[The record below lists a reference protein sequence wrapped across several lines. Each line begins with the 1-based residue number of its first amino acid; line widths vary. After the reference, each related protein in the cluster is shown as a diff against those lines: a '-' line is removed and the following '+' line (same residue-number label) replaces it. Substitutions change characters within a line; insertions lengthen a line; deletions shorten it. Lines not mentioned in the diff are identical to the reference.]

1 MFSIADFC
9 VLVGNQGIYFRKV
22 VPTELACVFSS
33 SLTKLKLPC
42 MPLNT
47 LSHDLQYI
55 AVSFAVQIS
64 SQNMYMDFHCVEISI
79 QELHKVLHS

>member
-1 MFSIADFC
+1 
-9 VLVGNQGIYFRKV
+9 
-22 VPTELACVFSS
+22 
-33 SLTKLKLPC
+33 

-55 AVSFAVQIS
+55 AMSFAVQIS
-64 SQNMYMDFHCVEISI
+64 SQNMYVDFHYVEISI